1 MNVLLKVLSSLLFF
15 LSGWVWKEVIGKNNH
30 LNLIVLRT
38 YFSVAFIAV
47 TVSLIPN
54 DSLGLFVQH
63 FLKAPSYKVLQC
75 FLICCFSFFGLYFY
89 TKAIQK
95 GRYTMVASLSCLTGF
110 FAAVFALLFLG
121 QQLNTFHLISF
132 GFLTVG
138 LTIYQWPKRSKT
150 ALPPIEF
157 SDFKAA
163 GKTRIIGFSRSKEL
177 FLIIMFSLI
186 WGISFPL
193 CLLPIQQ
200 FGVMHFTLFLELCV
214 LLCAS
219 IIMGFTVGK
228 YWPTISDQ
236 KVFWGCMLIGGL
248 VAPAS
253 YLSNLTLAS
262 MPIMVNVLIALL
274 FEGAVIIIGRLR
286 FKEKL
291 HWRDFYLI
299 AMTLTACL
307 LILL

>member
-1 MNVLLKVLSSLLFF
+1 MNIFLKVLSSLLFF
-15 LSGWVWKEVIGKNNH
+15 LSGWVWKEVIGKHNH

-38 YFSVAFIAV
+38 YFSIAFIAV
-47 TVSLIPN
+47 VISFMPN

-63 FLKAPSYKVLQC
+63 FVKAPSYQVFQC

-110 FAAVFALLFLG
+110 FAAVFAMVYLG
-121 QQLNTFHLISF
+121 QALNTFHLISF
-132 GFLTVG
+132 GLLTVG
-138 LTIYQWPKRSKT
+138 LTVYQWPRSSETDVQAMESNNVKST
-150 ALPPIEF
+150 ENRSILLV
-157 SDFKAA
+157 SQ
-163 GKTRIIGFSRSKEL
+163 SKEL
-177 FLIIMFSLI
+177 SLIIMFSLI

-219 IIMGFTVGK
+219 IIMVFTLGK
-228 YWPTISDQ
+228 CWPLVADR
-236 KVFWGCMLIGGL
+236 KVLFGCLLIGGL

-253 YLSNLTLAS
+253 YLSNLTLSS
-262 MPIMVNVLIALL
+262 MSVMVNVLIALL
-274 FEGAVIIIGRLR
+274 FEGAVIIIGRTR
-286 FKEKL
+286 FKERL
-291 HWRDFYLI
+291 HWRDFFLI
-299 AMTLTACL
+299 TMTLIACL
-307 LILL
+307 LVLL

>member
-1 MNVLLKVLSSLLFF
+1 MSVFLKVLSSLLFF

-38 YFSVAFIAV
+38 CFSIAFITV
-47 TVSLIPN
+47 TLSFLPN
-54 DSLGLFVQH
+54 DSLSLFVQH
-63 FLKAPSYKVLQC
+63 FVKAPFNEVLQC

-110 FAAVFALLFLG
+110 FAAVFALFFLG
-121 QQLNTFHLISF
+121 QQLNSLHLISF
-132 GFLTVG
+132 GLLTIGLTV
-138 LTIYQWPKRSKT
+138 YQWPRSSK
-150 ALPPIEF
+150 
-157 SDFKAA
+157 SD
-163 GKTRIIGFSRSKEL
+163 GQSIDTIGTEVTEERTILLVSRSKEL

-193 CLLPIQQ
+193 CLLPIQY
-200 FGVMHFTLFLELCV
+200 FGVMHFTLFLEICV

-219 IIMGFTVGK
+219 VIMGFTVGRYLPAIPDK
-228 YWPTISDQ
+228 

-262 MPIMVNVLIALL
+262 MPVMVNVLIALL
-274 FEGAVIIIGRLR
+274 FEGAVIIIGRTR
-286 FKEKL
+286 FKERL
-291 HWRDFYLI
+291 QWRDFFLI
-299 AMTLTACL
+299 VTTLIACL